1 MNVKT
6 AVVFLLSI
14 FISAAT
20 MAQSDIADTTAP
32 YQKTDKLPTFNLKD
46 TNDGWYDVYN
56 SNKEKNTAIVVFNT
70 TCHHCELEAE
80 EFAKNIDKLNHID
93 FLWISTSDTKEDI
106 LNFASKYG
114 FDKKDNFK
122 FFLDPNF
129 ASVIFY
135 DIRTT
140 PFIAVYDNKGK
151 LKKIF
156 RNAVK
161 TEGLLTALKN

>member
-1 MNVKT
+1 MHVKLT
-6 AVVFLLSI
+6 VLFLLTI
-14 FISAAT
+14 LIST
-20 MAQSDIADTTAP
+20 TTIAQSETADTTAP
-32 YQKTDKLPTFNLKD
+32 YQKTDKLPSFNLKD
-46 TNDGWYDVYN
+46 MNDGWYDVYN

-80 EFAKNIDKLNHID
+80 EFAKNIEQLKHID
-93 FLWISTSDTKEDI
+93 FLWVSTSDSKEDI

-114 FDKKDNFK
+114 FDKQNNFK
-122 FFLDPNF
+122 FLHDPNF
-129 ASVIFY
+129 ALPIFY

-140 PFIAVYDNKGK
+140 PFIAVYDKKGK

-161 TEGLLTALKN
+161 AEGLLTVLKN